1 MRAPP
6 FFYEKLPGRDYRKS
20 PEQRWWEHSLEDLR
34 HPQDPLT
41 RGPGGERA
49 SPPPW
54 AYHHHSPRSRRPD
67 LRADVAKLVDGVNEL
82 RRMLQSME
90 RAGGL

>member
-1 MRAPP
+1 MAIPD
-6 FFYEKLPGRDYRKS
+6 FFLRTDLPGVDYRKS
-20 PEQRWWEHSLEDLR
+20 AYQRWWEYSLEDER

-54 AYHHHSPRSRRPD
+54 APRHRGRSRPSLSAEIDAVQREI
-67 LRADVAKLVDGVNEL
+67 AETM
-82 RRMLQSME
+82 RMVKALIKQE
-90 RAGGL
+90 GG

>member
-20 PEQRWWEHSLEDLR
+20 PEQRWWEYSLEDLR

-54 AYHHHSPRSRRPD
+54 AHRPRQHRRPTWH
-67 LRADVAKLVDGVNEL
+67 ADVAKFADNVERVLDDL
-82 RRMLQSME
+82 RRVILSME
-90 RAGGL
+90 RA